1 MEATATTEEKVD
13 GSKDRVGDAVQRH
26 QGTNNGRAT
35 LSLRIGELHGDLA
48 TLLSLLSSYIINI
61 IIVIIIIIIII
72 IIILNFVMTETNGG
86 RIGRVLVP
94 KIRRMT

>member
-35 LSLRIGELHGDLA
+35 LGLRIGELHGDRDKRWKDWA
-48 TLLSLLSSYIINI
+48 SVGAKDPEDD
-61 IIVIIIIIIII
+61 IVPSHAE
-72 IIILNFVMTETNGG
+72 FQAG
-86 RIGRVLVP
+86 
-94 KIRRMT
+94 

>member
-1 MEATATTEEKVD
+1 MEATTTTEEKVD
-13 GSKDRVGDAVQRH
+13 GSKDRVGDIRH

-35 LSLRIGELHGDLA
+35 LGLRIGELHGDLA
-48 TLLSLLSSYIINI
+48 ILLSLLSSYIINI
-61 IIVIIIIIIII
+61 VIVIIIIIIII
-72 IIILNFVMTETNGG
+72 IIIRNSVVTETNGG